1 MTPIIR
7 TRRSRAILLLDTL
20 LTGAGWLA
28 FSYLITAGLIS
39 VLNGTDH
46 SLEYSLMGQP
56 ASTTL
61 MLLLYVT
68 IAAINALLLMLWGT
82 YRKRMTRSEPPSR
95 MPMDDVSLA
104 ERFAL
109 SGTQLEDIRVSRLLV
124 IHHAEDGEISRWES
138 ADNSAVRLSA

>member
-7 TRRSRAILLLDTL
+7 TRRSLAILLLDTL

-28 FSYLITAGLIS
+28 FSYLVTAGLIS

-46 SLEYSLMGQP
+46 SLEVSLMGQP
-56 ASTTL
+56 ASTAL

-82 YRKRMTRSEPPSR
+82 YRKRMTRSEPRAR

-109 SGTQLEDIRVSRLLV
+109 SGAQLEDIRLSRLLV

-138 ADNSAVRLSA
+138 ADTSAVRLSA

>member
-7 TRRSRAILLLDTL
+7 TQRPRTILLLDTL
-20 LTGAGWLA
+20 LTCAGWLA

-39 VLNGTDH
+39 VANGTDH
-46 SLEYSLMGQP
+46 SLEFSVMGQP

-61 MLLLYVT
+61 VLLLYLT

-82 YRKRMTRSEPPSR
+82 YRKRLTRSAPQSR
-95 MPMDDVSLA
+95 VPMDDVSQA

-109 SGTQLEDIRVSRLLV
+109 SGAQLEDIRLSRLLV

-138 ADNSAVRLSA
+138 ADTSAIRLSA